1 MSIVKFK
8 PQQAAEQMRKMVLGY
23 QNQRDIIFG
32 RMPVGLEVSEFDMLP
47 THVVDIAQPGEEDA
61 AEIIVG
67 EDAGEEDDFPMFKD
81 AFARF
86 AARESRPRV
95 VRIDTDASYND
106 FVSDR
111 CCAELARQVHALR
124 DALEQHMS
132 DGHGPPAP
140 AIDEVLGAAESIT
153 NLRRAATSDEAVAA
167 MPKVLVDIPDYAI
180 GKVQCWRDGDS
191 IVCSMRFA
199 AADCSPR
206 IATMAVKPRVDEE
219 ALIEHAERNG
229 LDPVTVLGLVGDVA
243 EATCGANLLRD
254 TARAALAAQERED
267 VLGMD
272 EEPLI
277 LVSGGDVGV
286 APLAAVMHLQQRAQ
300 AGDPQAQHEMRKLAH
315 VARTPIG
322 QRVAAPLL
330 VEANARLAKGR
341 AEKARAARPT
351 FAQRYALMGMF
362 V

>member
-8 PQQAAEQMRKMVLGY
+8 PQQAAEQMKEMVLGY
-23 QNQRDIIFG
+23 RNQRDIIFG
-32 RMPVGLEVSEFDMLP
+32 RMPVGLDISEFDALP
-47 THVVDIAQPGEEDA
+47 VRTVDISQPGEEDA
-61 AEIIVG
+61 DEVIVG
-67 EDAGEEDDFPMFKD
+67 LDEVEDDFPMFKD

-95 VRIDTDASYND
+95 VRIDTDATYND

-124 DALEQHMS
+124 EAFEQHMS
-132 DGHGPPAP
+132 DGHGGAAP
-140 AIDEVLGAAESIT
+140 ALEEVLGAAENIT
-153 NLRRAATSDEAVAA
+153 SLRRAATSDEAVAA
-167 MPKVLVDIPDYAI
+167 MPKVLVDIPDYAV

-199 AADCSPR
+199 AADGTPR

-219 ALIEHAERNG
+219 AFVDHAERAG
-229 LDPVTVLGLVGDVA
+229 LDPVTVLGLASDAA
-243 EATCGANLLRD
+243 EAACGANLLRD
-254 TARAALAAQERED
+254 TARAALAAQERDD

-272 EEPLI
+272 EEPLV
-277 LVSGGDVGV
+277 LVNGGDVGA
-286 APLAAVMHLQQRAQ
+286 APLAAVMHVQQRAQ
-300 AGDPQAQHEMRKLAH
+300 AGDPQAQREMQKLAH
-315 VARTPIG
+315 VARTPLG

-330 VEANARLAKGR
+330 VEANARLTRGR
-341 AEKARAARPT
+341 AEKARRPT